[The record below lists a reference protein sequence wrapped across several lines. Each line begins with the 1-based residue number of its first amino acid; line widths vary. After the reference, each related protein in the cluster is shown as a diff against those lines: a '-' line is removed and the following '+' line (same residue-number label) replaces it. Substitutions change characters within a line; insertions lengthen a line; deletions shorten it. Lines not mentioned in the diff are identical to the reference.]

1 MTVFWA
7 VAAVLLLL
15 AMWIVVGTLWRKP
28 AGPRV
33 AHSARQSNLAVLK
46 AQLSQLDQDLARGA
60 IDPSQ
65 HQLARSEI
73 ERRALEEESVEISPE
88 TAGSPRATL
97 AMLLLAV
104 PVLALSLYGALG
116 NMRALDAS
124 ALVAQGEPTPAQM
137 EELLNRLAERMEK
150 QPPGQVEDAEGWVML
165 GRTYAALH
173 RFPEAER
180 AFGRALQLTP
190 NDAQL
195 LADQAD
201 VLAMRGGRNLE
212 GEPLRLIA
220 QALKIDPSNLKA
232 LALAGSAAFERKD
245 FAGAIKYWSAARAVA
260 PQEGEFAQGLE
271 RGLADARAALGAGN
285 GTGAPVG
292 STAAPAVAT
301 ATTTS
306 ASAAAAQGSASIS
319 GRVSL
324 SPALAARAAPGDT
337 VFVFARAAEGPRMPL
352 AILKRTAADLPLS
365 FTLDDS
371 MAMTPEFKLSKF
383 PNVVVGARVSKSGNA
398 MPQSGDL
405 EGVSAPLNGRS
416 SGIEIVIDIVR
427 P

>member
-1 MTVFWA
+1 MTFFWA

-28 AGPRV
+28 AGRRT
-33 AHSARQSNLAVLK
+33 ARSARQSNLAVLK
-46 AQLSQLDQDLARGA
+46 AQLAQLDRDLADGA
-60 IDPSQ
+60 IDSAA

-73 ERRALEEESVEISPE
+73 ERRALEEESVESSPE
-88 TAGSPRATL
+88 TTGSPRATV

-104 PVLALSLYGALG
+104 PVLALSLYGVLG
-116 NMRALDAS
+116 NMRALDAG
-124 ALVAQGEPTPAQM
+124 ARVTQGEPTPAQM

-150 QPPGQVEDAEGWVML
+150 QPPGQVADAEGWVML
-165 GRTYAALH
+165 GRTYAALQ

-220 QALKIDPSNLKA
+220 LALKIDPSNLKA

-260 PQEGEFAQGLE
+260 PPGGEFAQGLD
-271 RGLADARAALGAGN
+271 RGLAEIGRAH
-285 GTGAPVG
+285 V
-292 STAAPAVAT
+292 
-301 ATTTS
+301 
-306 ASAAAAQGSASIS
+306 
-319 GRVSL
+319 
-324 SPALAARAAPGDT
+324 
-337 VFVFARAAEGPRMPL
+337 
-352 AILKRTAADLPLS
+352 
-365 FTLDDS
+365 
-371 MAMTPEFKLSKF
+371 
-383 PNVVVGARVSKSGNA
+383 
-398 MPQSGDL
+398 
-405 EGVSAPLNGRS
+405 
-416 SGIEIVIDIVR
+416 
-427 P
+427 